1 MNETSDPRAAGFNY
15 GAALG
20 APDTIRFRQIVATA
34 DKLRQR
40 NAQTARE
47 RSWRLDMAIRAVRV
61 SCSHEEQERAL
72 AALESVLES
81 F

>member
-1 MNETSDPRAAGFNY
+1 MNEAIDPRANGFNY

-20 APDTIRFRQIVATA
+20 APDTIRFRQIVGIA

-40 NAQTARE
+40 NSQTARE

-61 SCSHEEQERAL
+61 SCSVEEQERAL
-72 AALESVLES
+72 SALESVLES